1 MLNIAAKDLYVG
13 AVVLS
18 GTHLETV
25 ESLRRQVSPDGMA
38 VGVSFEATEQ
48 QQRPGRHLVVE
59 PDHEFTLARV
69 HSVAW
74 IIHSRHRN
82 ARTIQDRARI
92 AVPYA
97 LRRHW
102 ASRQK
107 WNVVERLVEEHTVIT
122 HRPLGLDELPGL
134 GVPTPAPPT
143 PDSSRFYRLH
153 RQGPAVLPT
162 GDAVRGELARL
173 AELHRRDHGPTDW
186 DMAQRLPARGNIYNC
201 LSCARSPFDLMPVE
215 IVVERTYWDVVL
227 DDLPSGWE
235 YELCTAAAYERHL
248 LMGTVTPPP
257 PGESSIG
264 GGDIVE
270 FPADGSRHNTGPT
283 ARAKVTNSAPGNDL
297 VTGVPLA
304 LLAGP
309 DGRSFR
315 RALSG
320 CVRIAPP
327 VFLSA
332 SDEDTR

>member
-13 AVVLS
+13 AVVLV

-38 VGVSFEATEQ
+38 VGVSFEPTEP
-48 QQRPGRHLVVE
+48 QRPDLHLVVD
-59 PDHEFTLARV
+59 PDHQFALARV

-82 ARTIQDRARI
+82 ARAVQDRTRVG
-92 AVPYA
+92 VPYA
-97 LRRHW
+97 LCGHW
-102 ASRQK
+102 AFRQK
-107 WNVVERLVEEHTVIT
+107 WNVVERLVEEHTVVT

-134 GVPTPAPPT
+134 GAPTPAPPN

-153 RQGPAVLPT
+153 RQGPAVLST
-162 GDAVRGELARL
+162 GDAVRSELARL
-173 AELHRRDHGPTDW
+173 AEVHRRDHGPTDW
-186 DMAQRLPARGNIYNC
+186 EMAQRLPAGGDIYDC
-201 LSCARSPFDLMPVE
+201 RSCARSPLDLMPMEV
-215 IVVERTYWDVVL
+215 VVERTYRDVVL
-227 DDLPSGWE
+227 DDLPGDWE
-235 YELCTAAAYERHL
+235 YELCTAAAYERHV

-257 PGESSIG
+257 RGESGIG
-264 GGDIVE
+264 DGDIVE
-270 FPADGSRHNTGPT
+270 FPVDGSRDNAGAT
-283 ARAKVTNSAPGNDL
+283 ARAKVISSAPRNDL
-297 VTGVPLA
+297 VTGVPLV

-327 VFLSA
+327 VSLTGPGQ
-332 SDEDTR
+332 DTR